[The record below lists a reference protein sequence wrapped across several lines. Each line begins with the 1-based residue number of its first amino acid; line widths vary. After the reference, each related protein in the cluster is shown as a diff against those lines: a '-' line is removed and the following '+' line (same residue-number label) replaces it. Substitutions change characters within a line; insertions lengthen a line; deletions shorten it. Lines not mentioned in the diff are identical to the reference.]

1 LLLLL
6 AIEKQAAG
14 IFKAKLD
21 NHSILSS
28 LSEVPIMFNICVF
41 CASAMPKS
49 EQISCDCAAFAD
61 YLVKGGH
68 SLVYGGASVG
78 LMWLVAGRVATCGG
92 KIIGIM
98 PKFLTNREIS
108 AAKIDESYIVSDMA
122 ERKAMMIEKS
132 DAFVILPGGV
142 GTLDEFFEVVCL
154 SSLGKVRKPIV
165 VLNSA
170 GFFDDLIK
178 FMERTH
184 QEGVLALPY
193 SRYFT
198 VVDKPEEVI
207 PAIENFQLPPV
218 PSWVLPD
225 ED

>member
-1 LLLLL
+1 
-6 AIEKQAAG
+6 
-14 IFKAKLD
+14 
-21 NHSILSS
+21 
-28 LSEVPIMFNICVF
+28 
-41 CASAMPKS
+41 MPKS
-49 EQISCDCAAFAD
+49 EQISRDCAAFAD
-61 YLVKGGH
+61 CLVKGGH

-78 LMWLVAGRVATCGG
+78 LMWLVAGHVAACGG

-165 VLNSA
+165 VLNSD

-198 VVDKPEEVI
+198 VVNKPEEVI

>member
-1 LLLLL
+1 
-6 AIEKQAAG
+6 
-14 IFKAKLD
+14 
-21 NHSILSS
+21 
-28 LSEVPIMFNICVF
+28 MFNICVF

-49 EQISCDCAAFAD
+49 EQISRDCAAFAD
-61 YLVKGGH
+61 CLVRGGH
-68 SLVYGGASVG
+68 KLVYGGASVG
-78 LMWLVAGRVATCGG
+78 LMWVVAGRVSACGG

-108 AAKIDESYIVSDMA
+108 AAKLDESYIVSDMA

-165 VLNSA
+165 VLNSD

-198 VVDKPEEVI
+198 VVNKPEEVI

-218 PSWVLPD
+218 PEWVLSD
-225 ED
+225 EI

>member
-1 LLLLL
+1 
-6 AIEKQAAG
+6 
-14 IFKAKLD
+14 
-21 NHSILSS
+21 
-28 LSEVPIMFNICVF
+28 MFNICVF

-108 AAKIDESYIVSDMA
+108 AAKIDESYIVSNMA